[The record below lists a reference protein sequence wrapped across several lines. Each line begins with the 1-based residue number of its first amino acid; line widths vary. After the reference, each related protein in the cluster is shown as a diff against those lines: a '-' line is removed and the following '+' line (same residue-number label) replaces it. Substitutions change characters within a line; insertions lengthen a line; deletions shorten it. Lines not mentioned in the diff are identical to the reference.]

1 MKRKSLLPPTYLLG
15 AMALMAGLHF
25 AWPVA
30 KLVPSPWRYL
40 GLVPLALGVLLNL
53 WCDRL
58 FHHART
64 TVDPFEQPSSLIT
77 GGPFRISRHPMYLGM
92 VTLLAGL
99 GAQLVIALLRT
110 VQEGAGQYAGSVI
123 AEAFGVAA
131 YTALWSFPAHWLYLR
146 ARRVLGVTKRR
157 RPGYGTL

>member
-99 GAQLVIALLRT
+99 GVLL
-110 VQEGAGQYAGSVI
+110 
-123 AEAFGVAA
+123 
-131 YTALWSFPAHWLYLR
+131 
-146 ARRVLGVTKRR
+146 
-157 RPGYGTL
+157 GTLSAFLVVPVFALAMDRVFIRTEEQAMEKTFGEEYREYRKRVRRWI